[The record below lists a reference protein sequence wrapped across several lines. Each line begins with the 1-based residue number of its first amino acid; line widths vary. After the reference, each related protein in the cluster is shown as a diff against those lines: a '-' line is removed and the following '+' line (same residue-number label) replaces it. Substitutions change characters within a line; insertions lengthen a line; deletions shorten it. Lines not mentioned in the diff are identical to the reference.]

1 MTKCPTQPFKE
12 RIFTEE
18 PQNDRVF
25 TEPIDRFECKPGEEK
40 KNITHNQKENG
51 INPQQIGQTLFTC
64 GIVFHPDH
72 PFMDRFFTTE
82 SQRTRRVQRVR
93 FFCLPGRC

>member
-1 MTKCPTQPFKE
+1 MRKFPTQPFKE
-12 RIFTEE
+12 RIINEE
-18 PQNDRVF
+18 PQNDRGF

-40 KNITHNQKENG
+40 KNITPNQKENG
-51 INPQQIGQTLFTC
+51 INPQHIGQTLFAC

-82 SQRTRRVQRVR
+82 SQRTQRQ
-93 FFCLPGRC
+93 GRG